1 MNFRRTATSSGAVR
15 AFVFTSTR
23 LAWQF
28 SMPLGTRRQ
37 RRKRRLDAE
46 RAWAAHGSFEVAFP
60 SPKHT
65 VWPLAELASLTHD
78 GAGLSS
84 VIVHCWDGT
93 EDVWVET
100 LMPSQRSWFLGRVNN
115 SNQTRQVDMVDRRTL
130 YVERLRDIDNLVV
143 VASTKQESS
152 CEIAWLP
159 LRSFNLGSNA
169 A

>member
-23 LAWQF
+23 LAWQL

-37 RRKRRLDAE
+37 RRKRRIDVE
-46 RAWAAHGSFEVAFP
+46 RAWTAHGSFEVAFP
-60 SPKHT
+60 SPSHT
-65 VWPLAELASLTHD
+65 TWPLAELAALTHN

-84 VIVHCWDGT
+84 VIVHCWDGA

-100 LMPSQRSWFLGRVNN
+100 LMPSQRSRFLGRLNN
-115 SNQTRQVDMVDRRTL
+115 SNWTRQVRMVDRRTL
-130 YVERLRDIDNLVV
+130 YVERLRDVDNLVV
-143 VASTKQESS
+143 VASTKQEPSR
-152 CEIAWLP
+152 EIAWLP
-159 LRSFNLGSNA
+159 LRSFDLGSNA